1 MPTEDEL
8 EILWAEREI
17 TRVILTY
24 ARAVDRLDF
33 GLLRTCFHPDARL
46 HYGEHWSGDLEAG
59 LAWLERSLPK
69 LAGTQ
74 HDFGAPFI
82 ELDLEAGVARCD
94 TYSVNSA
101 LYRPDTSGRQLHNV
115 SGTRY
120 EDRFERREGAWRIVE
135 RRNRRVWSR
144 NFEHGESPPDP

>member
-1 MPTEDEL
+1 
-8 EILWAEREI
+8 
-17 TRVILTY
+17 
-24 ARAVDRLDF
+24 
-33 GLLRTCFHPDARL
+33 
-46 HYGEHWSGDLEAG
+46 
-59 LAWLERSLPK
+59 
-69 LAGTQ
+69 
-74 HDFGAPFI
+74 
-82 ELDLEAGVARCD
+82 
-94 TYSVNSA
+94 SVNSA